1 MPFASGPMKI
11 PSVLQL
17 RHCGLK
23 LALLPHA
30 SSQFTECSVPGQP
43 QTWPQPPGAAAQLLQ
58 SSGQECVPPCRQ
70 ESPALLLGSRQWLE
84 ESRSKPPA
92 VLPLRR
98 SSTGSCHLCPGGG
111 GSGRLSLLGFL
122 AWVPV
127 PFSFTGY
134 KSPSLPPCDAGPW
147 AACTEPPCFCPY
159 SALPCTQLLRPV
171 GEE

>member
-1 MPFASGPMKI
+1 MKI

-58 SSGQECVPPCRQ
+58 SSGQECMPPCRQ
-70 ESPALLLGSRQWLE
+70 ESPVLLLGSRQGLG
-84 ESRSKPPA
+84 ESRSEPLA

-111 GSGRLSLLGFL
+111 GSGRLSLLGFF

-127 PFSFTGY
+127 PFSFIGY
-134 KSPSLPPCDAGPW
+134 KAPPCDAGPW

-159 SALPCTQLLRPV
+159 SVLPCAQLLGPV